1 MRPLRAFLL
10 LICFLQGLPAALAQG
25 SASPSCGF
33 LGRKIDFSDGG
44 GICVRDIP
52 LFRHSGLISTD
63 PNATYASRISGAKS
77 YAVAVTANPQTC
89 PLAMFIAWDWS
100 GHDEAEALPRCN
112 ERLAE
117 AVRRRGSASGAD
129 CKCEVLVDSGRT
141 TLTAKAFLDRSALLE
156 QQWSAGGAPIAPTAL
171 AQAVPSAPV
180 SAAAT
185 GNNSAKVDDR
195 ARLTEAQRQ
204 AETARAAE
212 AERQRLAE
220 QRLREEETRKLEQA
234 RLARA
239 EQERQVQ
246 EKARQDE
253 LSKAR
258 ELVLAQQEAERQRLA
273 QRARQEQEA
282 RKAQE
287 DELARQ
293 QAQRQELERLARL
306 EDDRKAQEAARLL
319 TEQRQAAE
327 REAQRLAAAQRE
339 QQERAAQLEV
349 ERRVEAERR
358 RLEEERQRVEA
369 ARRQDQARMAQ
380 IEQERSAEQSRLARE
395 LVELRRMLE
404 ERSRAEEMR
413 RASISMPS
421 QYTERVALVVGNRA
435 YQVSPLVNPINDAR
449 VMRDRLQAV
458 GFRVIYFED
467 LRVAQIGDL
476 LEQLHAS
483 LKPGAAFVFFY
494 AGHGTQIDGENFF
507 PAVDARM
514 TSSFQ
519 MPTQSL
525 ELARVIKVAESRK
538 TAVNLLILDACRDNP
553 WQVASRTAAR
563 GLSKIEPASGTLVF
577 YATRPGSVAADASQ
591 GNHGLF
597 TYHLLQHLN
606 TPMTP
611 VEQVFKRVSADVLR
625 DSAGKQIPWI
635 EGQLVGDFAF
645 VDK

>member
-1 MRPLRAFLL
+1 MRLLRGLL
-10 LICFLQGLPAALAQG
+10 FLICFLQWLPAALAQG

-33 LGRKIDFSDGG
+33 LGRKIDFADGG

-63 PNATYASRISGAKS
+63 PNSTYASRISGAKS
-77 YAVAVTANPQTC
+77 YAIAVTANPKSC

-117 AVRRRGSASGAD
+117 AVRRRGLAAGAD
-129 CKCEVLVDSGRT
+129 CKCDIIVDSGRT
-141 TLTAKAFLDRSALLE
+141 TLTAKAFMERSELLE
-156 QQWSAGGAPIAPTAL
+156 QQWSAGGAPIATPVL
-171 AQAVPSAPV
+171 AQAAPPTSV
-180 SAAAT
+180 IAT
-185 GNNSAKVDDR
+185 ASSNSGARVDDTASLAE
-195 ARLTEAQRQ
+195 ARKRTEA
-204 AETARAAE
+204 ARSAE
-212 AERQRLAE
+212 AERQRLA
-220 QRLREEETRKLEQA
+220 QLTL
-234 RLARA
+234 
-239 EQERQVQ
+239 
-246 EKARQDE
+246 
-253 LSKAR
+253 
-258 ELVLAQQEAERQRLA
+258 
-273 QRARQEQEA
+273 QEQEA
-282 RKAQE
+282 RKARE
-287 DELARQ
+287 TELAK
-293 QAQRQELERLARL
+293 QEAARLERERLARL
-306 EDDRKAQEAARLL
+306 EEDRRGQEAARLL
-319 TEQRQAAE
+319 VEQRQAAE
-327 REAQRLAAAQRE
+327 RESQRLAAAQRE
-339 QQERAAQLEV
+339 QQTRVAELEV
-349 ERRVEAERR
+349 ERRLDAERR
-358 RLEEERQRVEA
+358 RLEEERRQIEA
-369 ARRQDQARMAQ
+369 TRRQEQARLAQ
-380 IEQERSAEQSRLARE
+380 IEQERSAEQTRLARE
-395 LVELRRMLE
+395 LAELRRMLE
-404 ERSRAEEMR
+404 ERSRSEDIR
-413 RASISMPS
+413 RASISTPS

-467 LRVAQIGDL
+467 LKVAQIGDL
-476 LEQLHAS
+476 LEQLHAT

>member
-1 MRPLRAFLL
+1 
-10 LICFLQGLPAALAQG
+10 
-25 SASPSCGF
+25 
-33 LGRKIDFSDGG
+33 
-44 GICVRDIP
+44 
-52 LFRHSGLISTD
+52 
-63 PNATYASRISGAKS
+63 
-77 YAVAVTANPQTC
+77 
-89 PLAMFIAWDWS
+89 
-100 GHDEAEALPRCN
+100 
-112 ERLAE
+112 
-117 AVRRRGSASGAD
+117 
-129 CKCEVLVDSGRT
+129 
-141 TLTAKAFLDRSALLE
+141 
-156 QQWSAGGAPIAPTAL
+156 
-171 AQAVPSAPV
+171 
-180 SAAAT
+180 
-185 GNNSAKVDDR
+185 
-195 ARLTEAQRQ
+195 
-204 AETARAAE
+204 
-212 AERQRLAE
+212 
-220 QRLREEETRKLEQA
+220 
-234 RLARA
+234 
-239 EQERQVQ
+239 
-246 EKARQDE
+246 
-253 LSKAR
+253 
-258 ELVLAQQEAERQRLA
+258 
-273 QRARQEQEA
+273 
-282 RKAQE
+282 
-287 DELARQ
+287 
-293 QAQRQELERLARL
+293 LARL